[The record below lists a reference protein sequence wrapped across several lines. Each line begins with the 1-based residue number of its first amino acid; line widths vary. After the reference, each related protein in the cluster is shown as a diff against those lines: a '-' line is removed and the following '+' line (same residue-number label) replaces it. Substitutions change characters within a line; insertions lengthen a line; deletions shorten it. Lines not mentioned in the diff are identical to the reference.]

1 VDQVLKIASGGPGGL
16 HTSILA
22 LGLASRAIDY
32 LQQQADQRS
41 DFAEPAIELQQELER
56 LVAAIVVLAAGE
68 LGISQEQLRRN
79 SNSLALRATQAAMAA
94 AKGAGYMAN
103 HPVGRW
109 CREALFFLVW
119 SCPQSVVRSQV
130 CELAGMH

>member
-1 VDQVLKIASGGPGGL
+1 
-16 HTSILA
+16 LA